1 MEAKDQH
8 QRVFPTNAHVGAM
21 RHPIEKMFVVD
32 YPDTYCPSSEWTFTV
47 KPIKVLIK
55 LKIPE
60 R

>member
-21 RHPIEKMFVVD
+21 THPIEKMFAVD
-32 YPDTYCPSSEWTFTV
+32 YPDTYCLSSEWPFIV